1 MELEAKQSEILLS
14 ASLGLCQFQ
23 LPANLSLHLDA
34 WLKSIYKGYTLPLP
48 GICLDLL
55 GIILKWPPS
64 PLVQKDLEMF
74 SAYREHMLLD
84 FRFSEECKRV
94 QELAFSLK
102 RHPEREI
109 LFCQRFL
116 QLFFERMQGRWE
128 LGINPAQF
136 RDLIKSELE
145 PEMGTDIVL
154 SEPLWMPFLDP
165 KAVVEA
171 YLALKPMVQEEDL
184 WELAELNQLP
194 DDALRYAAK
203 SCRAHLNMISKK
215 EIDLRRRLRQE
226 LISLFVEEQK
236 SIGTY
241 PVGGITGV
249 SVKGHL
255 ESLVPSELMFMDE
268 EVFEGLDLFD
278 VRYLEQ
284 ELLYYERDDQTTED
298 ELIPLNV
305 FIHTMSPWPGLKA
318 SQRRQPFF
326 LYACVYWAF
335 MELITL
341 SPGYRFQFCLRIEA
355 DDEGSDLI
363 KVALAFF
370 APLIEKRIL
379 NIETFKRYSA
389 DPLLLRQVHI
399 GREERR
405 HLSILASG
413 TDFELLTA
421 DRRKLGFSQEKQFWD
436 FLVAFLRELY
446 RMSR

>member
-1 MELEAKQSEILLS
+1 MELEIEQSEVLLC

-23 LPANLSLHLDA
+23 LPANLSEHLDA
-34 WLKSIYKGYTLPLP
+34 WLKSVYKGFPLPMP

-55 GIILKWPPS
+55 GIVLKWPPS
-64 PLVQKDLEMF
+64 PQVHKDLAMF
-74 SAYREHMLLD
+74 LSYREHLLLD

-94 QELAFSLK
+94 QELAFTLK

-128 LGINPAQF
+128 LGLNPAQL
-136 RDLIKSELE
+136 RDLIKTELDHE
-145 PEMGTDIVL
+145 NGTDVVL
-154 SEPLWMPFLDP
+154 SDPRWMSYLNPAP
-165 KAVVEA
+165 VVQA
-171 YLALKPMVQEEDL
+171 YLELKPMIQEEDL

-203 SCRAHLNMISKK
+203 SCRSHLNFISRQQ
-215 EIDLRRRLRQE
+215 IDRRRRLRQE
-226 LISLFVEEQK
+226 LSSLFLDEQK

-249 SVKGHL
+249 SAKGHL

-268 EVFEGLDLFD
+268 EVSEGLDLFD
-278 VRYLEQ
+278 VRYLEH

-298 ELIPLNV
+298 EVIPLSL
-305 FIHTMSPWPGLKA
+305 FLHAMRPWPGLKA
-318 SQRRQPFF
+318 AHKRQPFF
-326 LYACVYWAF
+326 WFACMYWALL
-335 MELITL
+335 ELIAL
-341 SPGYRFQFCLRIEA
+341 SPGYRFQFHLKLQSQ
-355 DDEGSDLI
+355 DQDSDML
-363 KVALAFF
+363 KVAQAFF

-379 NIETFKRYSA
+379 NIETFNDYSA
-389 DPLLLRQVHI
+389 DPLLPRQVHI

-405 HLSILASG
+405 RLNILFSG
-413 TDFELLTA
+413 ADFEVLTS
-421 DRRKLGFSQEKQFWD
+421 DRRHMSFSGEKEFWD
-436 FLVAFLRELY
+436 FLVVFIRELY